1 MDTPTVVDLPTN
13 DQPSTDVENFT
24 PDAEVLPE
32 SAGTPGTPRYVA
44 FKKSQ

>member
-1 MDTPTVVDLPTN
+1 MDKPTVVDLPTN
-13 DQPSTDVENFT
+13 DQPSTDVENSA

-32 SAGTPGTPRYVA
+32 SAGTLGTPRYVA